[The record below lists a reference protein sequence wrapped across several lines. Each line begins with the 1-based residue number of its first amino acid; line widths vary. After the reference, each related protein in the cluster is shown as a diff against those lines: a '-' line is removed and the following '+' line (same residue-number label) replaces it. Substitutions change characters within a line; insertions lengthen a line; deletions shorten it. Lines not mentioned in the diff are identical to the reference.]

1 MRKHAYSAVIA
12 AAIGCTALG
21 LTACQQ
27 KQSAGQKMKQ
37 GAQEMGQGVKQGA
50 SETGQFLS
58 DSAITTKVK
67 SKLAAN
73 QGLSSFGIHV
83 ETNNGVVTLTG
94 SVDKDSER
102 SLATQVARD
111 TDGVKGVNNNITVKN
126 GG

>member
-1 MRKHAYSAVIA
+1 MRKYAFSAVIA
-12 AAIGCTALG
+12 AGIGCTALG
-21 LTACQQ
+21 LAACQQ
-27 KQSAGQKMKQ
+27 KQSSGQKIKQ
-37 GAQEMGQGVKQGA
+37 GAQEIGQGIKQGT

-58 DSAITTKVK
+58 DSTITVKIK

-83 ETNNGVVTLTG
+83 ETNKGVVTLSG
-94 SVDKDSER
+94 SVDDDSER
-102 SLATQVARD
+102 SLAAQVARS